1 MDYNPSTGFSFGGL
15 LACAVAASVWDTPYI
30 GGDLLKEKLTCITFG
45 QPHVSVEVTAR
56 LAMMR
61 PEMAATLHAI
71 YTQDDVVPRLMGLL
85 DESWEARAKLEESSS
100 QVGGAPPQMT
110 GALALVSY
118 NNTILKMYKLQ
129 QCLFQPFRD
138 NTTAALLK
146 GLGKLQSFTSVS
158 KVHITHGASNL

>member
-1 MDYNPSTGFSFGGL
+1 MEGAVKLKSEISTIMFPLRCLFLGVMFADIEIFSFWLKTMDYNPSTGFSFGGL

-30 GGDLLKEKLTCITFG
+30 GSDLLKEKLTCITFG

-100 QVGGAPPQMT
+100 QVGGAPPQLT
-110 GALALVSY
+110 GALAIVS
-118 NNTILKMYKLQ
+118 
-129 QCLFQPFRD
+129 
-138 NTTAALLK
+138 
-146 GLGKLQSFTSVS
+146 
-158 KVHITHGASNL
+158 

>member
-1 MDYNPSTGFSFGGL
+1 MPFWCGTHNSFWLKAIDYNPTTGFSFGGL

-30 GGDLLKEKLTCITFG
+30 GSDLLKEKLTCITFG

-100 QVGGAPPQMT
+100 QVGGAPPQLT
-110 GALALVSY
+110 GALAIVSF
-118 NNTILKMYKLQ
+118 NKAKNVQITKLCSFSLFETTPQ
-129 QCLFQPFRD
+129 QHC
-138 NTTAALLK
+138 
-146 GLGKLQSFTSVS
+146 
-158 KVHITHGASNL
+158 